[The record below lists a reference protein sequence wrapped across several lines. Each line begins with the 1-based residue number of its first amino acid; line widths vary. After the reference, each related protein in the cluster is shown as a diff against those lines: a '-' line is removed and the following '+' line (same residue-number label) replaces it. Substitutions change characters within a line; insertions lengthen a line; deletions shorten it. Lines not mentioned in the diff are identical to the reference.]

1 MDRKDTAVMWK
12 KLKAAAGDFVVAGA
26 DIEEFYKKYEHSK
39 AERNLIMHNSTF
51 LINLFK
57 NQ

>member
-1 MDRKDTAVMWK
+1 MWK
-12 KLKAAAGDFVVAGA
+12 KLKDAACDFVVAGA
-26 DIEEFYKKYEHSK
+26 NIEEFYKKYEHSK